1 MSILNKNSD
10 RYDALGIYPR
20 VLFDMTKFEEYKYV
34 TKGDDWDCVLN
45 KNQFIYELN
54 TCTYEESKIISAY
67 LDLNGWY
74 HHKIKFDDRIFKNKF
89 SKFGSMDQYSL
100 RYRNWIYSSDEIS
113 IKEFPWTRLMGL
125 GYIRSTVYVPVT
137 MKIGGRYSYDKFISL
152 IDHLS
157 EDLNFF
163 YPYIPSD
170 VDIKI
175 CSNLSNLTLE
185 NGMKIASHG
194 MK

>member
-1 MSILNKNSD
+1 
-10 RYDALGIYPR
+10 
-20 VLFDMTKFEEYKYV
+20 
-34 TKGDDWDCVLN
+34 
-45 KNQFIYELN
+45 
-54 TCTYEESKIISAY
+54 
-67 LDLNGWY
+67 
-74 HHKIKFDDRIFKNKF
+74 
-89 SKFGSMDQYSL
+89 
-100 RYRNWIYSSDEIS
+100 
-113 IKEFPWTRLMGL
+113 MGL

-137 MKIGGRYSYDKFISL
+137 MKVGGRYSYDKFISL

-185 NGMKIASHG
+185 NGMKIMSH
-194 MK
+194 